1 LSKLADKIKQAAR
14 SEPQAIGFGS
24 AKAAAVS
31 TMVLA
36 GAAPDVQGAA
46 ELAQRGAD
54 VVIAGSAKS
63 PVAAASGSAAN
74 GAIAGARISG
84 TVLNEATQYREAGFD
99 LSSLTQM
106 AAATALL
113 DEDRLR
119 PDAAVRLPDNDV
131 RTLESF
137 QLDAIDVGAIA
148 SPLTVRKQIDLRR
161 IFAMTR
167 KPLMA
172 TIDGAI
178 SAPELQALRERI
190 VGGRGRGAVVER
202 LRKPSMRC
210 RPGRART
217 TTAHTAGAAHNGRR
231 REEEHDHDALGGSAK
246 RELVWST
253 ISRPPLFTGGI
264 SVLRCRRR

>member
-1 LSKLADKIKQAAR
+1 MSKLADKIKQAAR

-36 GAAPDVQGAA
+36 GAAPDAQGVA

-63 PVAAASGSAAN
+63 PVAATPGSAVN
-74 GAIAGARISG
+74 GAIAGARIAG

-99 LSSLTQM
+99 FVVFDPNA

-113 DEDRLR
+113 DEKIGYVLTLPSDF
-119 PDAAVRLPDNDV
+119 PDNDV

-178 SAPELQALRERI
+178 SAPELQALRDANVLVVVVES
-190 VGGRGRGAVVER
+190 AADVER
-202 LRKPSMRC
+202 LRETIDALPPRSRRKDDD
-210 RPGRART
+210 RPTPLVPRT
-217 TTAHTAGAAHNGRR
+217 TGGD
-231 REEEHDHDALGGSAK
+231 EEEDEHDHDALG
-246 RELVWST
+246 T
-253 ISRPPLFTGGI
+253 IR
-264 SVLRCRRR
+264 

>member
-24 AKAAAVS
+24 AKAAVVS

-36 GAAPDVQGAA
+36 GATPDAHGAA

-54 VVIAGSAKS
+54 VVISGSANS
-63 PVAAASGSAAN
+63 PVASTPGGGVN
-74 GAIAGARISG
+74 GAIAGARIAG
-84 TVLNEATQYREAGFD
+84 TVLNEATQYRESGFD
-99 LSSLTQM
+99 FVVFDPNA

-113 DEDRLR
+113 DEKIGYVLT
-119 PDAAVRLPDNDV
+119 LPSDFSDNDV

-172 TIDGAI
+172 SIDGAI
-178 SAPELQALRERI
+178 SAPELQALRDANVLVVVVE
-190 VGGRGRGAVVER
+190 GAADVER
-202 LRKPSMRC
+202 LRKTIDGLPPRSRRKDDD
-210 RPGRART
+210 RPTPLVPRT
-217 TTAHTAGAAHNGRR
+217 TGVD
-231 REEEHDHDALGGSAK
+231 EEEEDEHDHDALETSY
-246 RELVWST
+246 
-253 ISRPPLFTGGI
+253 
-264 SVLRCRRR
+264 